1 MKISKVKLLSVMFTG
16 ALAFVCA
23 PAMADDKKA
32 ASADT
37 AKAEEPVK
45 KKKKGPAKKPEYF
58 RWNDAAAIAEAWEQ
72 PVLVF
77 IDLEDS
83 KECGRVRSA
92 TVGHNLFKAFVKEN
106 CVFYRYKVPCVK
118 ARRGRGNRGSNN
130 NKNAAPKPDFESV
143 RDSERNIVNKV
154 LGGKKSRFPGLAL
167 VKPNGQL
174 VDLIAYD
181 PDEPSLTAMVGEL
194 KEVFEKGK
202 YDFTVPKP
210 IQKLIDAEAKKR
222 AALEKRKKK

>member
-1 MKISKVKLLSVMFTG
+1 MRISKVNLLSVMFTA
-16 ALAFVCA
+16 ALAFACA
-23 PAMADDKKA
+23 PVMADDKEA
-32 ASADT
+32 GSGDT

-58 RWNDAAAIAEAWEQ
+58 RWSDAAAIAEAWEQ

-77 IDLEDS
+77 IDLEGS

-118 ARRGRGNRGSNN
+118 ARRGRGGRGSNN
-130 NKNAAPKPDFESV
+130 NKNDVPKPDFEAI
-143 RDSERNIVNKV
+143 RDSERKIVNKV
-154 LGGKKSRFPGLAL
+154 LDGKKSKFPGLAL
-167 VKPNGQL
+167 VKPNGQP
-174 VDLIAYD
+174 VDFIAYD

-194 KEVFEKGK
+194 KDVFEKGK
-202 YDFTVPKP
+202 YDFSVPRP

-222 AALEKRKKK
+222 AALEKRRKK

>member
-1 MKISKVKLLSVMFTG
+1 MMINKARLFSVVFMG
-16 ALAFVCA
+16 VLAFVCA
-23 PAMADDKKA
+23 PAAADEKV
-32 ASADT
+32 SGSGAD

-58 RWNDAAAIAEAWEQ
+58 RWKDASEIAEAWEQ

-83 KECGRVRSA
+83 KECSRVRSA

-118 ARRGRGNRGSNN
+118 AKRGRGNRGSNN
-130 NKNAAPKPDFESV
+130 NKNDAPKPDFESI
-143 RDSERNIVNKV
+143 RESEKKIVNTV
-154 LGGKKSRFPGLAL
+154 LDGKKKSFPGLAL
-167 VKPNGQL
+167 LKPGGQM
-174 VDLIAYD
+174 VDLISCD
-181 PDEPSLTAMVGEL
+181 SDEPSLTALVGEL

-202 YDFTVPKP
+202 YDFTVPRP
-210 IQKLIDAEAKKR
+210 IQKLIDVEAKKR

>member
-16 ALAFVCA
+16 ALAFACA

-32 ASADT
+32 DSADT

-92 TVGHNLFKAFVKEN
+92 TVGHNLFKAFFSFN
-106 CVFYRYKVPCVK
+106 MFRLSVFIHTTPQQ
-118 ARRGRGNRGSNN
+118 SH
-130 NKNAAPKPDFESV
+130 
-143 RDSERNIVNKV
+143 
-154 LGGKKSRFPGLAL
+154 LKSRRFRCLF
-167 VKPNGQL
+167 QQ
-174 VDLIAYD
+174 
-181 PDEPSLTAMVGEL
+181 
-194 KEVFEKGK
+194 F
-202 YDFTVPKP
+202 
-210 IQKLIDAEAKKR
+210 
-222 AALEKRKKK
+222 